1 MSSNDHNYFKLITQY
16 KVDYV
21 IGFCFLPLFLS
32 RDGRLQESDQIL
44 AIDGTQLTSGVSH
57 QQAIGVLQQTSGEV
71 ELIVARGGI
80 PRSGNLSRTT
90 SGASSMLSRT
100 PSDVSTVSR
109 SSVTVP
115 VSEGLFHFHPF
126 PPPMNV

>member
-1 MSSNDHNYFKLITQY
+1 MNMYSPYLCS
-16 KVDYV
+16 
-21 IGFCFLPLFLS
+21 
-32 RDGRLQESDQIL
+32 DGRLQESDQIL
-44 AIDGTQLTSGVSH
+44 AIDGKQLDSGVSH

-80 PRSGNLSRTT
+80 PRSRNLSRTT

-109 SSVTVP
+109 TSVTVP
-115 VSEGLFHFHPF
+115 VSTPCHIQS
-126 PPPMNV
+126 MNLVYRNCSKIFFGAHNVYSVVNIFIL

>member
-1 MSSNDHNYFKLITQY
+1 MNMNLYFSEL
-16 KVDYV
+16 
-21 IGFCFLPLFLS
+21 CS
-32 RDGRLQESDQIL
+32 DGRLQESDQIL
-44 AIDGTQLTSGVSH
+44 AIDGKQLDSGVSH

-90 SGASSMLSRT
+90 SGASSMLTRT

-109 SSVTVP
+109 TSVTVP
-115 VSEGLFHFHPF
+115 VSNLSCHIQG
-126 PPPMNV
+126 MNLDHRNCLKLSLVHIMCSVWKYI

>member
-1 MSSNDHNYFKLITQY
+1 M
-16 KVDYV
+16 
-21 IGFCFLPLFLS
+21 
-32 RDGRLQESDQIL
+32 
-44 AIDGTQLTSGVSH
+44 SH

-109 SSVTVP
+109 TSVTVP
-115 VSEGLFHFHPF
+115 VSKSCHIQGMNLVYRSCLKTFFGVDSVYSVINLINRMWLSVVCALFDNKTPHHSGQNFADSQGATE
-126 PPPMNV
+126 

>member
-1 MSSNDHNYFKLITQY
+1 MNMNLYFSEL
-16 KVDYV
+16 
-21 IGFCFLPLFLS
+21 CS
-32 RDGRLQESDQIL
+32 DGRLQESDQIL
-44 AIDGTQLTSGVSH
+44 AIDGKQLDSGVSH

-90 SGASSMLSRT
+90 SGASSMLTRT

-109 SSVTVP
+109 TSVTVP
-115 VSEGLFHFHPF
+115 VSKFIMSYTRHEP
-126 PPPMNV
+126 